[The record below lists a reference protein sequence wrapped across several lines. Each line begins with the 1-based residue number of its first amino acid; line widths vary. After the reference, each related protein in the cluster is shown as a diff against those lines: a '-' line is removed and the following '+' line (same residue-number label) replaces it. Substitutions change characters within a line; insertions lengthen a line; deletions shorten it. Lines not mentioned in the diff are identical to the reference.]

1 MSRIQQKLAITF
13 VLLIGLVLLV
23 KSQTYRHE
31 INKMSS
37 DGSGSASSNN
47 EKSNEGS
54 SEAGHDNAP
63 KDNNNNHKKAEQTIE
78 SCTVFNPHLHTFV
91 DLRGLSSI
99 ENDGKPLPWSAR
111 GYDKKLNFTLGIC
124 STAFKKSHDKGDEI
138 KDSVNSSSIGGYYI
152 DPALG
157 KYVSIGE
164 YSTTPVVRGK
174 KISLSYTNGSYCD
187 NLQNSKT
194 GEKLRKSTTLLFT
207 CDRDMLSRG
216 TISFVDS
223 IDDCHYIFEIKS
235 PHACPTA
242 AKSDDLAVIWI
253 FLLILVAALTVFF
266 LGGSVYR
273 LFTRKPQITSV
284 SF

>member
-13 VLLIGLVLLV
+13 VLLIGLFLLA

-31 INKMSS
+31 INKMGS
-37 DGSGSASSNN
+37 DGSASASSNN
-47 EKSNEGS
+47 EKSKERINEGD
-54 SEAGHDNAP
+54 HDSAS
-63 KDNNNNHKKAEQTIE
+63 KDSNHKNTEQAIE

-99 ENDGKPLPWSAR
+99 ENEGKPHPWSAR

-124 STAFKKSHDKGDEI
+124 STAFKKTHDKEDEI

-187 NLQNSKT
+187 NLQNSIT

-207 CDRDMLSRG
+207 CDRDMFSRG
-216 TISFVDS
+216 TLSFVDS

-273 LFTRKPQITSV
+273 LFTRKPQITSM

>member
-13 VLLIGLVLLV
+13 VLLIGVILLV
-23 KSQTYRHE
+23 KSQTYRYD
-31 INKMSS
+31 INNMAS
-37 DGSGSASSNN
+37 DSSGSASSNK

-54 SEAGHDNAP
+54 NEGSHENAV
-63 KDNNNNHKKAEQTIE
+63 KDSNSKGAEQPIE
-78 SCTVFNPHLHTFV
+78 SCTVFNPLSHTFV
-91 DLRGLSSI
+91 DLRGLSSM
-99 ENDGKPLPWSAR
+99 ENEGKPLPWSAR

-124 STAFKKSHDKGDEI
+124 STAFRKNHDKGGEI
-138 KDSVNSSSIGGYYI
+138 RDSVNSSSIGGYYI
-152 DPALG
+152 DPASG

-174 KISLSYTNGSYCD
+174 KISLSYANGSYCD
-187 NLQNSKT
+187 NVQNSKT

-223 IDDCHYIFEIKS
+223 IDDCHYIFEVKS